1 MYVNISIL
9 YLIYLYLIQLQITAV
24 SFETW
29 ELLLERER
37 ERESGSVK
45 KERNCSVK
53 AISIMNVIA
62 NEHFYCCLC
71 ERVLACVYVYA
82 LMYIT

>member
-29 ELLLERER
+29 ELLLERE
-37 ERESGSVK
+37 SGSVE

-71 ERVLACVYVYA
+71 ERVLACVDVYA

>member
-37 ERESGSVK
+37 ESGSVE

-62 NEHFYCCLC
+62 TEHFYCCLC
-71 ERVLACVYVYA
+71 ERVLASVYA

>member
-9 YLIYLYLIQLQITAV
+9 YLIHLYLIQLQITAV

-29 ELLLERER
+29 ELLLERE
-37 ERESGSVK
+37 SGSVE
-45 KERNCSVK
+45 KEKNCSVK

-62 NEHFYCCLC
+62 TEQFYCCLC
-71 ERVLACVYVYA
+71 ERVLASVYA